1 MSSEDAQA
9 AAVDETTENEEN
21 VTENQQ
27 SDYSFLKDKEAKSD
41 DSDSDNNSDNHSS
54 STLPDDPEILKR
66 EIAKLRRENA
76 AKRTKNREV
85 EEAAKKWQE
94 YVDSQ
99 KTEMEKLQD
108 QLSALREENL
118 RFKLEREQNRL
129 AREYGVDPDLVEF
142 IVGADL
148 DEMEEKAKKLAAKSA
163 QNKKPST
170 TANDL
175 RAGRGNA
182 AKPTSGASW
191 LRELFEQG

>member
-1 MSSEDAQA
+1 IFNPRRVQLIMSSEDAQA

-27 SDYSFLKDKEAKSD
+27 SDYSFLKDKGAKSD

-175 RAGRGNA
+175 RAG
-182 AKPTSGASW
+182 
-191 LRELFEQG
+191 